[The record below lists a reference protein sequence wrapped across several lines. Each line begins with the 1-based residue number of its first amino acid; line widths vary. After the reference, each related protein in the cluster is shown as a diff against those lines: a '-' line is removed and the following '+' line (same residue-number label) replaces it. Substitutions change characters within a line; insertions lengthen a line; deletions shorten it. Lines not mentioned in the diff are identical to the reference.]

1 MDNDNRMHF
10 LYVEAALRLQGIVL
24 DVQQVA
30 AVAQQFSLLAGMAR
44 TYMAEPLPAEL
55 ESAAVYQL

>member
-1 MDNDNRMHF
+1 MDNDTRVQF

-24 DVQQVA
+24 DVKQVT
-30 AVAQQFSLLAGMAR
+30 AVVQQFSLLAGMAK
-44 TYMAEPLPAEL
+44 TFMAEPLPVAL